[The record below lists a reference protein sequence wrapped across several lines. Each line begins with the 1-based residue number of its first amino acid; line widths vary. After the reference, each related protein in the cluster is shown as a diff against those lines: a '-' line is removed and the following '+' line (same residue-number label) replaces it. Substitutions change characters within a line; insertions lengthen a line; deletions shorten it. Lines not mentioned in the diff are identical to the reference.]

1 MITLE
6 PKWGDPQRVSL
17 GINNKAG
24 TREDF
29 HLSGLLKK
37 DWLIALLLTVLVIA
51 MYRGSTFLQGLER
64 IAYDTGVRMTY
75 RNPSATDNIAII
87 AIDEASIDQIGRWP
101 WSRSVEARMI
111 RRLAYAHAKAIG
123 LQIFLTEPQTDLGL
137 KYIQDLSKYVGQ
149 THYPWQARK
158 EILTIKQKLRVAEQD
173 LNVDAQLA
181 RALPRARN
189 VFMPMFF
196 HLGAPL
202 GNPDRKLPRFVRR
215 NQLTQIEAPKG
226 DIVEPP
232 STNAVRYPL
241 PELGR
246 EAAGVG
252 HMNWVPDS
260 DGGFRREPLVLKY
273 YDSYYPSLS
282 LLLAA
287 RSLNVRPSRI
297 RVDLGNGV
305 GIGKLYI
312 RTDSHM
318 EMYSGFYTK
327 PNGKPN
333 FKTYSFV
340 DVLNGKV
347 PLRVF
352 RNKIVIIGPTAA
364 GVGKPFPTP
373 VSSAMH
379 SPDITANVVASIL
392 NEDFYTRPTWTLWAE
407 LGLMALVA
415 VYLIVPLPRLRAGT
429 AAMLS
434 LILLI
439 GLVVLGQYMMLAQK
453 TWLQTISPA
462 FLLVLGHIVLTTKRF
477 LTTER
482 LKADAESDSAQ
493 NNRMLGLTFQSQGQ
507 LDMALDKFRH
517 LPVDDS
523 VLELFYNLALDFERK
538 RQFSKAV
545 SCYDYILKY
554 NRKFRD
560 AKQKR
565 DRAQAVDGTII
576 MGGRGTSAGGT
587 LIVDGAAQKPT
598 LGRYQVD
605 RELGRGAMGTVYLG
619 HDPKIN
625 RVVAIK
631 TLDLTA
637 EFEDGEIESVK
648 ERFFREAETAG
659 RLNHPNIVTIY
670 DAGEEH
676 DLAYIAM
683 EFLEGKD
690 LASVLNGPKK
700 LEVNWVLDIIAQ
712 VADALD
718 YAHRLNV
725 VHRDIKPANIMY
737 NDSDGSIKVTD
748 FGIARITD
756 RSKTKTGIVLGT
768 PSYMSPEQFSGKKVD
783 GRSDLFSLGVTMF
796 ELLTGEQPFG
806 GDSIAELMYQI
817 TNAKQPNPMR
827 LREDLPNCTRT
838 IIDKV
843 LQKDAD
849 KRYQTGEQ
857 FAQAVRRCMDV

>member
-1 MITLE
+1 MI
-6 PKWGDPQRVSL
+6 
-17 GINNKAG
+17 
-24 TREDF
+24 
-29 HLSGLLKK
+29 SGLLKK
-37 DWLIALLLTVLVIA
+37 DWLIALLLTILVIA
-51 MYRGSTFLQGLER
+51 MNRGSGFLQSLER
-64 IAYDTGVRMTY
+64 VAYDTGVRLTY
-75 RNPSATDNIAII
+75 RNPSTTDDIAII
-87 AIDEASIDQIGRWP
+87 AIDEPSIEQLGRWP
-101 WSRSVEARMI
+101 WSRGLEARMVEK
-111 RRLAYAHAKAIG
+111 LAHAHAKAVG
-123 LQIFLTEPQTDLGL
+123 LQIFLSEPQTDLGL
-137 KYIQDLSKYVGQ
+137 KYIQDLSKYVASA
-149 THYPWQARK
+149 HFPRQAYG
-158 EILTIKQKLRVAEQD
+158 EVGTIRRKLRYAEGA

-181 RALPRARN
+181 RALPLARN
-189 VFMPMFF
+189 VFLPMFF
-196 HLGAPL
+196 NVGKPL
-202 GNPDRKLPRFVRR
+202 GNPSGKLPDFVRTNR
-215 NQLTQIEAPKG
+215 LTQIKAPAHK
-226 DIVEPP
+226 IVEPR

-241 PELGR
+241 PEFGDA
-246 EAAGVG
+246 AAGVG
-252 HMNWVPDS
+252 HMNWLPDP
-260 DGGFRREPLVLKY
+260 DGGFRREPLVLGY
-273 YDSYYPSLS
+273 YGDYYPSLS

-297 RVDLGNGV
+297 HIDLGKGV

-312 RTDSHM
+312 RTDERM
-318 EMYSGFYTK
+318 DMYTGFYT
-327 PNGKPN
+327 NSDGKSA

-340 DVLNGKV
+340 DVLNGKIST
-347 PLRVF
+347 RVF
-352 RNKIVIIGPTAA
+352 RNKIVIIGPTAP
-364 GVGKPFPTP
+364 GVGKPLLTP
-373 VSSAMH
+373 VSASMH
-379 SPDITANVVASIL
+379 APEITANVVASIL

-407 LGLMALVA
+407 LGLILLVA
-415 VYLIVPLPRLRAGT
+415 GYLILILPRTRAGT
-429 AAMLS
+429 TAMLS
-434 LILLI
+434 LIILI
-439 GLVVLGQYMMLAQK
+439 GLIVLGQYLMLAQK
-453 TWLQTISPA
+453 TWLQTVSPA
-462 FLLVLGHIVLTTKRF
+462 FLLVIGHIILTTKRF
-477 LTTER
+477 FSTER

-493 NNRMLGLTFQSQGQ
+493 NNRMLGLTFQNQGQ
-507 LDMALDKFRH
+507 LDMALDKFRR

-545 SCYDYILKY
+545 SCYDYILKH

-560 AKQKR
+560 VKEKR
-565 DRAQAVDGTII
+565 NRAQAVDGTII
-576 MGGRGTSAGGT
+576 MGGRGNAGGAT

-605 RELGRGAMGTVYLG
+605 REIGRGAMGTVYLG

-690 LASVLNGPKK
+690 LTSMMHGGKPLDT
-700 LEVNWVLDIIAQ
+700 NWVLDVVAQ

-718 YAHRLNV
+718 YAHKLNV

-737 NDSDGSIKVTD
+737 NDGDGSVKVTD

-756 RSKTKTGIVLGT
+756 RSRTKTGIVLGT

-817 TNAKQPNPMR
+817 TNAKQPNPLR
-827 LREDLPNCTRT
+827 LREDLPPCTRN
-838 IIDKV
+838 IIDKA
-843 LQKDAD
+843 LQKNAD
-849 KRYQTGEQ
+849 KRFQTGEQ
-857 FAQAVRRCMDV
+857 FAQAVRRCMED